1 MKLRYSLRS
10 LQALL
15 LTTCGLVISMP
26 AFADEKGKAVEPNAA
41 CSIHLGWPA
50 PQAEWFYLEGRVE
63 KSTAGSYFMVCGW
76 NTGYFGVQELG
87 KGHKVG
93 IFSVWDPTTG
103 DNPNAVKLEDRV
115 EILAQGKDV
124 KVSRFGGE
132 GTGGKSMTDFP
143 WEIGETLRCVVQA
156 RVEGEKTAYTGWLWQ
171 PKEKTWKLMA
181 TFRVRTGGK
190 PLSGL
195 YSFVED
201 FRRDG
206 KSVHEERRAVFGNG
220 WVRTVDGQTQPLTKG
235 RFTNSKAPTEAGELI
250 DAGQATGGL
259 YLQNGGATKKSVEPG
274 TLLEMKDAPKTVPT
288 DLPVELKQ

>member
-1 MKLRYSLRS
+1 MKLCHSLRS
-10 LQALL
+10 LPVFL
-15 LTTCGLVISMP
+15 LTFGSLMTSMP
-26 AFADEKGKAVEPNAA
+26 VVADENGKAVEPNAA

-50 PQAEWFYLEGRVE
+50 PAAEWFYLEGRVE
-63 KSTAGSYFMVCGW
+63 TSTAGSYFMVCGW

-87 KGHKVG
+87 KGRKVG
-93 IFSVWDPTTG
+93 IFSVWDPTKG
-103 DNPNAVKLEDRV
+103 DNPEAVKLEDRV

-171 PKEKTWKLMA
+171 PKEKAWKLMA
-181 TFRVRTGGK
+181 TFRVHTGGK

-206 KSVHEERRAVFGNG
+206 KSVHEVRRAVFGNG
-220 WVRTVDGQTQPLTKG
+220 WVRTVEGQTQPLTKA
-235 RFTNSKAPTEAGELI
+235 RFTHSKAPTEAGELI
-250 DAGQATGGL
+250 DAGHAPGGL
-259 YLQNGGATKKSVEPG
+259 YLQNGGDTKKSVSPG
-274 TLLEMKDAPKTVPT
+274 TVLEMKDAPKTPPA
-288 DLPVELKQ
+288 DLPVELNQ

>member
-1 MKLRYSLRS
+1 MKPLHSFHSIL
-10 LQALL
+10 AFL
-15 LTTCGLVISMP
+15 LTTCGLVTSTP
-26 AFADEKGKAVEPNAA
+26 GFADEKGKAVKPNAA

-50 PQAEWFYLEGRVE
+50 PAADWFYLEGRVE
-63 KSTAGSYFMVCGW
+63 KSTPGSYFMVCGW

-87 KGHKVG
+87 KGRKVA

-103 DNPNAVKLEDRV
+103 DNPEAVKLEDRV

-132 GTGGKSMTDFP
+132 GTGGKSMTDYS
-143 WEIGETLRCVVQA
+143 WEIGETLRCVVKA

-171 PKEKTWKLMA
+171 PKEKAWKLMA

-206 KSVHEERRAVFGNG
+206 KSVHEVRRAVFGNG
-220 WVRTVDGQTQPLTKG
+220 WVHTVDGQTLPLTKA
-235 RFTNSKAPTEAGELI
+235 RFTNSKAPTEASELI
-250 DAGQATGGL
+250 DAGQAAGGL
-259 YLQNGGATKKSVEPG
+259 YLQNGGETKKSIEPG
-274 TLLEMKDAPKTVPT
+274 TLLEMKDAPETAPT